1 MELKYPQTYFLN
13 EHNQVVEISEVTT
26 DANPFENTF
35 ANFAWGENF
44 KDAKLQMGD
53 WIYTD
58 TFNAISDK
66 ISNFMENKYNIKT
79 GLDATLKAEVYDK
92 ETGEFIFGTN
102 KNLDKDEVIYKLM
115 KSEFADEHGALQF
128 GEMLEYCENNNID
141 VSDIILY
148 EEVSSNWHKNQ
159 CGIVFIQE
167 NDLKEFF
174 EVENIN
180 EIYPPEIL
188 TMLEAYV
195 ELGEAYINGIEY
207 GYVTYELTGEEV
219 DDWNGFFGRDTK
231 TNGIEDYT
239 GELTE
244 CLGFYNSI
252 NECFEK
258 NQEKFGIVVEPIPS
272 LMDRIKVAEEKSD
285 KSISSK
291 SEKEIDN
298 SQLYNTE
305 TDRHTED
312 IIDNVYTAKTFTVSV
327 SKPEIV
333 SDGFQGNGWISID
346 PDSDISFKYLY
357 YIDSGSIGY
366 NVESD
371 DFYQYEEEVNEEV
384 KYAVSKFL
392 SQIKETFSLE
402 DKLAAAEKKSSM
414 QKSISNDSLKSDKDY
429 DPFDW

>member
-26 DANPFENTF
+26 DADPFENTF
-35 ANFAWGENF
+35 ANFAWGNDF

-66 ISNFMENKYNIKT
+66 ISNFMKNKYNIKI

-148 EEVSSNWHKNQ
+148 EEVSSNSHKNE

-188 TMLEAYV
+188 TMLETYV
-195 ELGEAYINGIEY
+195 ELGEAYINGVEY

-244 CLGFYNSI
+244 CLGFYSSI
-252 NECFEK
+252 DECFEK

-291 SEKEIDN
+291 SEK
-298 SQLYNTE
+298 
-305 TDRHTED
+305 
-312 IIDNVYTAKTFTVSV
+312 
-327 SKPEIV
+327 SKN
-333 SDGFQGNGWISID
+333 D
-346 PDSDISFKYLY
+346 
-357 YIDSGSIGY
+357 
-366 NVESD
+366 
-371 DFYQYEEEVNEEV
+371 
-384 KYAVSKFL
+384 
-392 SQIKETFSLE
+392 LE
-402 DKLAAAEKKSSM
+402 L
-414 QKSISNDSLKSDKDY
+414 
-429 DPFDW
+429 